1 MSSVIAKAFNQ
12 PPLVLAKDL
21 DENALRFHRGEAGP
35 QFYPMM
41 PRQRRELVNL
51 GMEGARDFLRHRDPR
66 LLDDYETFTIDA
78 GRAIGFDPDVIVAGG
93 TMVQAANG
101 AMMRTDTT
109 LSLPGNQ
116 LWQLAHLVPG
126 LNYKGLVEVD
136 DIADIP
142 VAMLLRGLLKKIS
155 APQEKPEFEL
165 MALMPSANEELFP
178 DFEPISPLPEF
189 NEATHHPGTPEPQE
203 TYIHKAPKGPKDYSY
218 MLSKPT
224 FRLCTLEMYEAM
236 ERGKKKI
243 LSAFARQ
250 SRKKTAHG
258 QVPVLSFVPRFDG
271 LNIMKNNH
279 PKELRRLMTSP
290 TYR

>member
-41 PRQRRELVNL
+41 PRQRRELINL

-93 TMVQAANG
+93 SMIQAANG
-101 AMMRTDTT
+101 AMMRTDTS

-136 DIADIP
+136 DIAEIP
-142 VAMLLRGLLKKIS
+142 AALLLRGLLKKIS

-165 MALMPSANEELFP
+165 MALMPSANEETFP
-178 DFEPISPLPEF
+178 EFEAVSPVPEF
-189 NEATHHPGTPEPQE
+189 NEINHHPDPQG
-203 TYIHKAPKGPKDYSY
+203 TYIHKAPKGPKDDSY
-218 MLSKPT
+218 MISKPT
-224 FRLCTLEMYEAM
+224 FRLCTVDMHEAM
-236 ERGKKKI
+236 DKAQRKI
-243 LSAFARQ
+243 RNVFARN
-250 SRKKTAHG
+250 SHKKTAHG
-258 QVPVLSFVPRFDG
+258 QIPVLSFVPRFDG
-271 LNIMKNNH
+271 LIIMKHNH
-279 PKELRRLMTSP
+279 PNELRRLMTSP
-290 TYR
+290 RFR